1 MASEV
6 TASTCKE
13 AFNSYWASNEDT
25 ILESILTK
33 CSETASSG
41 GSVRYILE
49 PVSSNVVDMLRA
61 KGFRVEAYIYEKEFT
76 EGIKISWN

>member
-1 MASEV
+1 MASTV

-13 AFNSYWASNEDT
+13 AFNSYWTSNEDT
-25 ILESILTK
+25 ILDSILTK
-33 CSETASSG
+33 CNETASKG

-49 PVSSNVVDMLRA
+49 PVSSNVIDMLKA

-76 EGIKISWN
+76 EGIKISW